1 MSEALL
7 NFMPEANALDGR
19 VILVTGAGD
28 GVGRAISKA
37 YASCGATVVLLGKTI
52 AKLEAVYDEITDQG
66 FPEPAIYPLDM
77 AGATAHDYLEMSKIL
92 SEQLGGLDGLVL
104 NAAWMPSFMPFE
116 QYDLESWQKVMTI
129 NLNANY
135 LMIQACLPLLKQSKY
150 ASILHSA
157 HYLTRAYAGAF
168 GIAKAGMA
176 AMLDIV
182 ADQRL
187 SALYSQLGWQGAG
200 NSQNTA
206 SQMAGVNL
214 VEEAQM
220 TLDTNS
226 NGFFW
231 ERGTVGMTTWNE
243 ALNRRGSG
251 SIGNNEG
258 LFTTM
263 VDPVFGVQLD
273 MHVVRGIADTSASA
287 GNVQDIVDEY
297 EIALTYATEG
307 AWLSTANETSIFKIV
322 QANS

>member
-168 GIAKAGMA
+168 GIAKAGMV

-182 ADQRL
+182 ADEYDNPERFVRV
-187 SALYSQLGWQGAG
+187 
-200 NSQNTA
+200 NSIDTGPLNT
-206 SQMAGVNL
+206 QMRI
-214 VEEAQM
+214 
-220 TLDTNS
+220 TNYP
-226 NGFFW
+226 G
-231 ERGTVGMTTWNE
+231 EDGK
-243 ALNRRGSG
+243 
-251 SIGNNEG
+251 NN
-258 LFTTM
+258 
-263 VDPVFGVQLD
+263 
-273 MHVVRGIADTSASA
+273 ASA
-287 GNVQDIVDEY
+287 EAVIGPYLYFMCDESAQKTR
-297 EIALTYATEG
+297 EKIQFEKIAAGFVWPGVVTG
-307 AWLSTANETSIFKIV
+307 VKH
-322 QANS
+322 